1 LPRLF
6 VIFGIWYSVFQRV
19 GTQNKAKWGSWTLFF
34 MTQRGATFFNVPNVF
49 WGLYLYKG
57 GATIIDL

>member
-1 LPRLF
+1 L
-6 VIFGIWYSVFQRV
+6 VFGFSEGWDKTKRNGEV
-19 GTQNKAKWGSWTLFF
+19 GHFFF